1 MTDYAECP
9 WCHVSSSV
17 TDRVLDR
24 KCHHAI
30 MTYGEG
36 STFKGDVG
44 TIIRF
49 STPDR
54 LENKDILCVIRST
67 MTDER
72 FLKSIE
78 VMDIETVEEIEIKLA
93 HRKAE
98 LQFNA

>member
-9 WCHVSSSV
+9 WCNISSSV
-17 TDRVLDR
+17 TDKVLDR
-24 KCHHAI
+24 KCRHAYTTHLQI
-30 MTYGEG
+30 PAPDQLG
-36 STFKGDVG
+36 G
-44 TIIRF
+44 TVIRF
-49 STPDR
+49 ATEDR
-54 LENKDILCVIRST
+54 MHAKNVLCTVRST